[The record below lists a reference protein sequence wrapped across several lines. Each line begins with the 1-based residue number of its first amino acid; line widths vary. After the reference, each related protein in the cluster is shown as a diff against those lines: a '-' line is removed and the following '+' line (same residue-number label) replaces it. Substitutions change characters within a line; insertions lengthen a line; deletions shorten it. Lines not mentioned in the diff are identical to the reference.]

1 MTDNRRYLTLVLDFK
16 WYDMIASGVKLE
28 EYREFKPFYQRQLL
42 GRAYQPGEKVNINR
56 VRWELETHAA
66 AKYRGV
72 ILRKGYNTG
81 EELKKD
87 CIFRFDYGKNS
98 RYAHIL
104 CGEFLR
110 IPSEMLRQLCHFH
123 SHQANL
129 QFFLSAHWLLC
140 W

>member
-1 MTDNRRYLTLVLDFK
+1 MARQWTEQCKLRKSMEDNRGYLTLVLMFK

-28 EYREFKPFYQRQLL
+28 EYRDFKPYYQRTLL
-42 GRAYQPGEKVNINR
+42 GRAYQPGERVNIER

-87 CIFRFDYGKNS
+87 CTFRFDYGNPDWGAQPKKL
-98 RYAHIL
+98 YFIMD
-104 CGEFLR
+104 FK
-110 IPSEMLRQLCHFH
+110 I
-123 SHQANL
+123 
-129 QFFLSAHWLLC
+129 
-140 W
+140 